1 MNPMISQPP
10 PSTEPV
16 QGKVSQPGR
25 PSASPPRELDLFAFV
40 LMLLRHLPFI
50 LGCGALA
57 LLFMTVKM
65 IRTKPRYAST
75 AMMIVPQNS
84 FSGKVSA
91 ELSMGAAGLLEG
103 GSSGNLDLYIDM
115 LKSRTVADR
124 IIDDYD
130 LKKVYK
136 NEDLQQDE
144 VALAAL
150 TKIESEREG
159 LIRVTVQDTSRDRAA
174 ALANDYF
181 HQLDLLNSH
190 LVLSSV
196 GEERAYLERELVK
209 EKDALADAEVALKQ
223 TQEIT
228 SGVTPEAEASA
239 QLSALEQT
247 RVQLRAD
254 QVRLGALLTGETEE
268 NPEVIRLRSEINGL
282 TGQLG
287 ALQSGSTSV
296 SNGTP
301 TSQVPEQTLLYTR
314 RLRDVKFHEELYELL
329 EKQFEEAKQQEA
341 KTPSIVQVLD
351 PAIPSLHKAWP
362 PRTYYCILAAIFG
375 TVGGVVLV
383 SLWALIGA
391 YMRHPENAEKLR
403 QLKALYRKQ
412 ANEQP

>member
-1 MNPMISQPP
+1 MFS
-10 PSTEPV
+10 
-16 QGKVSQPGR
+16 
-25 PSASPPRELDLFAFV
+25 FV

-50 LGCGALA
+50 LGCGAVA

-65 IRTKPRYAST
+65 LRAKPRYAST
-75 AMMIVPQNS
+75 AVMIVPQNS
-84 FSGKVSA
+84 FDSKVSA
-91 ELSMGAAGLLEG
+91 ELSMGAAGLLGG
-103 GSSGNLDLYIDM
+103 GSTGNLDLYTDM

-130 LKKVYK
+130 LKSVY
-136 NEDLQQDE
+136 NNADLQQDE
-144 VALAAL
+144 ITLASL
-150 TKIESEREG
+150 TKVESEREG
-159 LIRVTVQDTSRDRAA
+159 LIRVTVQDTTRERAA

-209 EKDALADAEVALKQ
+209 EKDALKQ
-223 TQEIT
+223 TQETT
-228 SGVTPEAEASA
+228 SGVSPESEASA

-254 QVRLGALLTGETEE
+254 QVKLDALLTGETEG
-268 NPEVIRLRSEINGL
+268 NPEVIRLRSEISGL
-282 TGQLG
+282 TRQLG
-287 ALQSGSTSV
+287 DLQSGSASI

-329 EKQFEEAKQQEA
+329 EKEFEEAKQQEA

-351 PAIPSLHKAWP
+351 PAIPSIHKAWP
-362 PRTYYCILAAIFG
+362 PRTYYCVLAGIFG
-375 TVGGVVLV
+375 TVAGVVLV

-403 QLKALYRKQ
+403 QLKALYRKH
-412 ANEQP
+412 ANEHS